1 MNYRHTYHAGNFADV
16 VKHLVLTL
24 VIEHLKL
31 KATPFRVIDTHAGIG
46 AYDLTADA
54 AERTGEWRDGIGRLI
69 GPDADPLPP
78 ALELALKPYLDI
90 VRAMNPP
97 GSLRR
102 YPGSP
107 RIARALL
114 RPQDQLVVNEL
125 HPEDAAKLRSQFIR
139 DAQTKVLELD
149 GWTALK
155 ALLPPKERRGV
166 ILIDPPFEQPRELD
180 RLLTGLDGALQR
192 FATGIFLLWYPI
204 KDRTPVA
211 TFHRQLIAAGH
222 PKMLRVELL
231 LNEPL
236 DPERLNG
243 CGLIVVNA
251 PYQLDASLA
260 SMLTPLARRLARTN
274 GAHAEATWLHTPDSP
289 SH

>member
-166 ILIDPPFEQPRELD
+166 ILIDPPFEERRELD
-180 RLLTGLDGALQR
+180 RLVEGLAAAVQR
-192 FATGIFLLWYPI
+192 FATGIFMLWYPI
-204 KDRTPVA
+204 KNPNPIA
-211 TFHRQLIAAGH
+211 EFHRRLVAAGH
-222 PKMLRVELL
+222 GRLLKIEILLRAPE
-231 LNEPL
+231 
-236 DPERLNG
+236 DMERLNG
-243 CGLIVVNA
+243 CGLVVLNA
-251 PYQLDASLA
+251 PYRLDVTLKPVLSFLGE
-260 SMLTPLARRLARTN
+260 RLAQSQS
-274 GAHAEATWLHTPDSP
+274 GFGEARWLG